1 LLRGTKRKQPAT
13 TTTTTAKGSRVR
25 RSSRSATKN
34 IFDDDDDLNDMGDDD
49 DDAEEG
55 EIYGRRG
62 DYLDGDVNIAAI
74 KDQVKRIKPGSGG
87 RQKKIINDD
96 VNADLN
102 KMEEDLD
109 NEIDLYDDSPEAGKI
124 MIVVDLYHVI
134 IIFFFIYSI
143 CCSSGMR
150 N

>member
-1 LLRGTKRKQPAT
+1 MLRGTKRKQSAT
-13 TTTTTAKGSRVR
+13 SATTAKGRRV
-25 RSSRSATKN
+25 RSATKN
-34 IFDDDDDLNDMGDDD
+34 IFDDDDDDDD

-62 DYLDGDVNIAAI
+62 DYFDGDVNIAAI

-96 VNADLN
+96 VNVDAN

-109 NEIDLYDDSPEAGKI
+109 DEIHLYDDSPEAGKI
-124 MIVVDLYHVI
+124 VMCYLYYLFYI
-134 IIFFFIYSI
+134 I
-143 CCSSGMR
+143 CCSSGR
-150 N
+150 RS